1 MHAAAAEADD
11 GSFAASLP
19 TCGPLRR
26 YLKFLFVPSCGLCGT
41 SSSAVKSFVRQ
52 RRHVKYTR
60 VGAGEASGVAEEED
74 AETSAV
80 VGPVFMLADL
90 VLTFF
95 CVRAKE
101 TLSSLISFFFFIMR
115 TQKFPREGERK
126 KKYHKH
132 IRITNFGEK
141 EKIE

>member
-1 MHAAAAEADD
+1 M
-11 GSFAASLP
+11 
-19 TCGPLRR
+19 
-26 YLKFLFVPSCGLCGT
+26 
-41 SSSAVKSFVRQ
+41 KSFVRQ

-95 CVRAKE
+95 YVRAKE
-101 TLSSLISFFFFIMR
+101 TLSSLISFFFFIIMR

-126 KKYHKH
+126 KNIINTYA
-132 IRITNFGEK
+132 
-141 EKIE
+141 